1 MVDGGTGAAWTTA
14 IVEEA
19 TAVATKE
26 AIEERE
32 KASKFKRAPIK
43 MMMTDPEHS

>member
-1 MVDGGTGAAWTTA
+1 MVDGGTRVTWTTA

-19 TAVATKE
+19 TTVAAEE

-32 KASKFKRAPIK
+32 K
-43 MMMTDPEHS
+43 T